1 MAEDTE
7 AIVAAC
13 RAKHPA
19 PCELVSVQTRVGLF
33 VLRSPTTAEHRRFQA
48 EIRDDT
54 MKGEAMRNF
63 FVTICAYPERVE
75 LTSRLDTFPGV
86 LAHAKLQNAV
96 GWLTGQLDE
105 LLGKSWPAP

>member
-33 VLRSPTTAEHRRFQA
+33 VLRSPTTAEHRQFQSGL
-48 EIRDDT
+48 RDDN
-54 MKGEAMRNF
+54 MKSEAFRNL
-63 FVTICAYPERVE
+63 FVAICVYPERAE
-75 LTSRLDTFPGV
+75 TTAKLDAFGGV
-86 LAHAKLQNAV
+86 LAHAKVQNAV